1 MFKLRARVSF
11 IACLM
16 FVMTLSAAVFGA
28 AERAQAALLDP
39 AKNTERSLS
48 ASDANN
54 LKEGLYAA
62 DRRAW
67 NDVKIFRSRLNDPV
81 AQALLHWRYL
91 AAQGTYPSFSEL
103 IEFLRNHP
111 DWPERESLMKRAE
124 EIMPLHYDPQ
134 KVIAIFAGQEPL
146 TGDGKLKLGAAYIAI
161 GQKDY
166 GTFWIRE
173 AWTKHTLTSDIEN
186 RIRSDYRQYL
196 RKEDHR
202 ARLQHLLWW
211 QSYSA
216 ARRLFPYLD
225 KDDQI
230 VASARMDLAVGRS
243 KQASL
248 APVPRKYLDD
258 PGLIYEQARRFRKA
272 DMEKE
277 AREILKKAP
286 QDETR
291 LVRSDKWWD
300 ERGILAR
307 DAIEERLYG
316 EAYDLAAHHVASPGV
331 DFAEAQWLAG
341 WLALR
346 YLDDPEQAILHFQTL
361 YEGVRYPISR
371 SRAAYWLGRSLE
383 RTGNVADAHNWYVK
397 AAELQ
402 TTYYG
407 QLAAER
413 ISPSERPQIALPEPW
428 AVSNGDIKRTLNKEI
443 IQAVVM
449 LHDFGQPK
457 TLKQFVL
464 HLAEHLEDPIELSSL
479 ADILG
484 QLGYPHYSLKVAK
497 KASLKHVFL
506 IDRSYPVN
514 ALPKAVGGAAQ
525 VEPALVLGLSR
536 QESEFNPEARSGAG
550 ALGTMQLMPATAK
563 AVARKYGLSYDQGR
577 LGQDASY
584 NMTLGSAFLADLVR
598 RFDGSYV
605 LAAAAYNAG
614 PTRVRQWLSIFGD
627 PRNPSIDPIDWI
639 ETIPFS
645 ETRNYVQRILENTQ
659 VYRYRL
665 ANKPTPLLLS
675 NDLGLTSHKSAVLA
689 SWSARSGVTPQPMAA
704 PASLLSVPRPEPS
717 TPPALSRPHGAKSNN
732 IDQAL
737 LSNGRASAAQAP
749 ALPESEQ
756 QTAML
761 TAPAPKPAAPD
772 GSTVASIGTDAAAG
786 AALSHWDEF
795 AELRKT
801 IPHVPKRKPSQAL
814 VHGEFAV
821 PVEKPLL
828 SPSGEAM
835 ELVPVKKPEQ
845 PS

>member
-1 MFKLRARVSF
+1 MFRLRARVSLF
-11 IACLM
+11 ACLM
-16 FVMTLSAAVFGA
+16 IVMTVSVATFAAT
-28 AERAQAALLDP
+28 AEVLAVPLDP
-39 AKNTERSLS
+39 AKNTQRFLS
-48 ASDANN
+48 SSDANN

-62 DRRAW
+62 DRKAW
-67 NDVKIFRSRLNDPV
+67 NDAKIFRSRLKDPV
-81 AQALLHWRYL
+81 AQTLLHWRYL
-91 AAQGTYPSFSEL
+91 AGRGTYPSFGEL
-103 IEFLRNHP
+103 IEFLRAHP
-111 DWPERESLMKRAE
+111 DWPERDALMRRAE
-124 EIMPLHYDPQ
+124 EIMPLHTDPQ
-134 KVIAIFAGQEPL
+134 KVVAIFAGQEPL
-146 TGDGKLKLGAAYIAI
+146 TGDGKFKLGAAYISI
-161 GQKDY
+161 GQKNY

-173 AWTKHTLTSDIEN
+173 AWTKHTLVPDIES

-202 ARLQHLLWW
+202 ARLDHLLWW

-225 KDDQI
+225 KDDQLI
-230 VASARMDLAVGRS
+230 ASARMDLAVGRS

-248 APVPRKYLDD
+248 APVPRKHLDD

-277 AREILKKAP
+277 ARDILKKAP
-286 QDETR
+286 KDEAR
-291 LVRSDKWWD
+291 LGRSDKWWT
-300 ERGILAR
+300 ERGLLAR
-307 DAIEERLYG
+307 EAMEERLFG
-316 EAYDLAAHHVASPGV
+316 EAYDLAAHHVASSGV

-346 YLDDPEQAILHFQTL
+346 YLDDPEQSILHFQTL
-361 YEGVRYPISR
+361 YDGVRYPISR
-371 SRAAYWLGRSLE
+371 ARAAYWLGRALE
-383 RTGNVADAHNWYVK
+383 RTGNVSDAHNWYVK

-413 ISPSERPQIALPEPW
+413 ISPSERPKIALPDPW
-428 AVSNGDIKRTLNKEI
+428 TVSKSDIKRILNKEI

-457 TLKQFVL
+457 TLKQFVQ
-464 HLAEHLEDPIELSSL
+464 HLAEHLEDPIELSSF

-514 ALPKAVGGAAQ
+514 ALPEPVGGAAQ

-536 QESEFNPEARSGAG
+536 QESEFNPEARSHAG

-563 AVARKYGLSYDQGR
+563 AVARKYGLRYDVGR
-577 LGQDASY
+577 LSRDASY

-598 RFDGSYV
+598 RFDGSYI

-614 PTRVRQWLSIFGD
+614 PTRVRQWLATYGD

-659 VYRYRL
+659 VYRFRL
-665 ANKPTPLLLS
+665 ARKPTPLLLS

-689 SWSARSGVTPQPMAA
+689 SWSARSGVTPKPMAA
-704 PASLLSVPRPEPS
+704 PSNIYRAAPEVTADRPDSRDDGAS
-717 TPPALSRPHGAKSNN
+717 G

-737 LSNGRASAAQAP
+737 LSGDRSEGPRVPATPEPEQSSAAPNPTSDDILLP
-749 ALPESEQ
+749 AEEAS
-756 QTAML
+756 
-761 TAPAPKPAAPD
+761 
-772 GSTVASIGTDAAAG
+772 SVASIGTDAAADDT
-786 AALSHWDEF
+786 LSQWDAF
-795 AELRKT
+795 AVLRGS
-801 IPHVPKRKPSQAL
+801 IPHVPKPKPSQSL
-814 VHGEFAV
+814 VHGEFAM
-821 PVEKPLL
+821 PVAKPLL
-828 SPSGEAM
+828 SPSGEAT